1 MEDKI
6 FCGNGILDQIKEA
19 DFEIKVAD
27 FEIKI
32 DPWSS
37 YYKSERHLKAVD
49 VGEYSVFVKED
60 LSEVK
65 GIRVYKGEEK
75 LLESQEILP
84 SEKGSMIYFDNKVAG
99 IIKPNHKFR
108 AFVYRSWWEMMAG
121 GYFWDE
127 TMYK

>member
-6 FCGNGILDQIKEA
+6 LCGDGILEQIKQI
-19 DFEIKVAD
+19 DFYCKP
-27 FEIKI
+27 
-32 DPWSS
+32 DPWAH
-37 YYKSERHLKAVD
+37 YRQNECHLKAID
-49 VGEYSVFVKED
+49 IGEYSVFVKED
-60 LSEVK
+60 LSGVK
-65 GIRVYKGEEK
+65 GIRVYGEGVK

-84 SEKGSMIYFDNKVAG
+84 SEKGSMIYFDNKVAD

-108 AFVYRSWWEMMAG
+108 ASVYRSWWEMIAD

>member
-19 DFEIKVAD
+19 DFKIKV
-27 FEIKI
+27 

-37 YYKSERHLKAVD
+37 YYESDRYLKAID
-49 VGEYSVFVKED
+49 IGEYSVFVKED
-60 LSEVK
+60 LSGVK
-65 GIRVYKGEEK
+65 GVRVYRESVK

-108 AFVYRSWWEMMAG
+108 AFVYRSWWEMIAD

-127 TMYK
+127 NMYK

>member
-19 DFEIKVAD
+19 DFEIKV
-27 FEIKI
+27 
-32 DPWSS
+32 DPWSY
-37 YYKSERHLKAVD
+37 YYKSERHLKAID

-65 GIRVYKGEEK
+65 GVIVYSGKEDK
-75 LLESQEILP
+75 LLKSQEILP
-84 SEKGSMIYFDNKVAG
+84 SEKGSMIYFDNKVAD
-99 IIKPNHKFR
+99 IIKPNHEFR